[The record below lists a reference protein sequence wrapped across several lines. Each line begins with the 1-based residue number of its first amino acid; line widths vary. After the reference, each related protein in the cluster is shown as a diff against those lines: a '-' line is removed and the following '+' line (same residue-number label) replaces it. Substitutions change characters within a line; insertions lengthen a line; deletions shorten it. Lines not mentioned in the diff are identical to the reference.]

1 MSNAVQIQME
11 GVMARPARSLSFWP
25 MTTGQESSIVGKLI
39 RLASVVLVC
48 GFIAGPVIFILFSLI
63 GSGHLP
69 VVRTGSG
76 LVRLL
81 ITSAG
86 FGGLMSISFF
96 VTCGLPAM
104 FLYPALRHYPRAI
117 YITLV
122 VLIAF
127 AGGLLGF
134 AVPSYLMQ
142 VFFGVRFISDDS
154 LRQFLVVD
162 GALGVAIALVV
173 AAFDKLRAE
182 VRRTERLLYESKFNE
197 HLLAERTTNAQ
208 LKALQ
213 AQINPHFLFNTLS
226 SIATLSTIDAAR
238 CKEMIISLADVYRHI
253 LRCST
258 SNLVPIEEEMEMVRS
273 YLSIEAVR
281 YQDRLKIEIDAT
293 PLGNIMVPGLILQP
307 IVENAIKHGI
317 ARNLSGGSI
326 SIRFERDERDLSIT
340 VCNSSESPCD
350 LSRAKLFV
358 AGHAL
363 KNVKDRLKLV
373 YGDAYELTITHD
385 AVKVCATIK
394 VPLAVK
400 AV

>member
-1 MSNAVQIQME
+1 MQPE
-11 GVMARPARSLSFWP
+11 GFMVLPAESGFFRPMA
-25 MTTGQESSIVGKLI
+25 TGQELSRGGKLI
-39 RLASVVLVC
+39 RLVPVVLLC
-48 GFIAGPVIFILFSLI
+48 GVIGGPVIFILFSLI

-69 VVRTGSG
+69 AIRSGSG

-81 ITSAG
+81 TTSAG
-86 FGGLMSISFF
+86 LGGLMSISFF

-117 YITLV
+117 YLTLV

-134 AVPSYLMQ
+134 AVPSYLMLY
-142 VFFGVRFISDDS
+142 FFGLRFISEDS

-162 GALGVAIALVV
+162 GALGVAIALIV
-173 AAFDKLRAE
+173 AAFEKLRAE

-197 HLLAERTTNAQ
+197 HLLAERNTNAQ
-208 LKALQ
+208 LKVLQ

-226 SIATLSTIDAAR
+226 SIATLSTIDGVRA
-238 CKEMIISLADVYRHI
+238 KEMIISLADVYRHI

-281 YQDRLKIEIDAT
+281 FRDRLDVEIDT
-293 PLGNIMVPGLILQP
+293 SPLGNVMVPGLVLQP

-317 ARNLSGGSI
+317 ARNLRGGSI
-326 SIRFERDERDLSIT
+326 SIRFERDDRDLTIA
-340 VCNSSESPCD
+340 VCNTSESPCD
-350 LSRAKLFV
+350 LSPAKLFV
-358 AGHAL
+358 EGHAL
-363 KNVKDRLKLV
+363 KNVNDRLKMV

-385 AVKVCATIK
+385 AVKVCATLK

-400 AV
+400 AVS

>member
-1 MSNAVQIQME
+1 MSTALPAQME
-11 GVMARPARSLSFWP
+11 RSLFFSR
-25 MTTGQESSIVGKLI
+25 MTTRQEQSISGKLV
-39 RLASVVLVC
+39 RVVPIVLLC
-48 GFIAGPVIFILFSLI
+48 GLIAGPVIFIVFSLI

-69 VVRTGSG
+69 VIRSGSG
-76 LVRLL
+76 LARMLMV
-81 ITSAG
+81 SAG
-86 FGGLMSISFF
+86 FGGVMSISFF

-104 FLYPALRHYPRAI
+104 YLYPALRHYPRAI
-117 YITLV
+117 YLSLV

-134 AVPSYLMQ
+134 AAPSYLMQ
-142 VFFGVRFISDDS
+142 FFFGVRFISDDS

-162 GALGVAIALVV
+162 GVLGVAIALIV
-173 AAFDKLRAE
+173 AAFEKLRAE

-197 HLLAERTTNAQ
+197 QLLAERTTNAQ

-238 CKEMIISLADVYRHI
+238 AKEMIISLADVYRHI

-281 YQDRLKIEIDAT
+281 FRDRLKLEIDAF
-293 PLGNIMVPGLILQP
+293 PLGNVMVPGLILQP
-307 IVENAIKHGI
+307 IAENAIKHGI

-340 VCNSSESPCD
+340 VCNSSEMPCD

-358 AGHAL
+358 EGHAL
-363 KNVKDRLKLV
+363 KNVNDRLKLV

-385 AVKVCATIK
+385 ALKVCATLK
-394 VPLAVK
+394 VPLAAK
-400 AV
+400 AVS